1 MRVLFCAIFFML
13 LIDMPTALA
22 QSHPADSVTEL
33 LEVSVYARKLQKHLI
48 GNKIS
53 FPSQSSQVYYEGG
66 NLSDL
71 LQQQSTIHMKSYGNG
86 MLSSIA
92 FRGTT
97 ASQTSVIWNDF
108 NINNYTLG
116 QMDFS
121 LIPVFQSDEL
131 ILLPGG
137 GSTYGG
143 NGAIGGTIALV
154 TALDYDATP
163 QLRISGLVG
172 SFGKYQ
178 SSIDFSGSVNKLA
191 YTTSLYYQE
200 AENDF
205 PIASIDEKQPN
216 AAFSKY
222 GLKQQ
227 LGYQFNEKQQL
238 ELAIWYHLNE
248 RMIQP
253 AMRNFNNIAVQQDGN
268 IRSSLKYQHTG
279 ENYELKV
286 GTGFFN
292 DHLRYQEDR
301 QISSYRTSR
310 SESFM
315 ELDLFPLQHHQL
327 TLEGRAN
334 VIQAYSDGFNPKVQN
349 EQRYTWRLK
358 ATGILLQ
365 KLNYAFHIG
374 QQMVSQTALTP
385 FTPYIGVMYPLIKGD
400 HQQFKIRA
408 NTSYNYRVPTLNDR
422 FWELPDREVILAER
436 ALNVETGLEYSLNYH
451 DFNWRIT
458 TTAFKNQI
466 ANYIQWIAVDGR
478 ARPMNIAD
486 VEIKGVEIES
496 TFNRSFNNKLHYQL
510 GMSYAFNDAK
520 RLGLGNEED
529 YYLVYVP
536 LHKMNASFSVGY
548 QHFLLNYFVLHTSE
562 VFTTAQN
569 NASYAIPAF
578 SLHDIGISYN
588 QEQFGFSLKAKNILN
603 NAYQT
608 YLNYAMPGRNYELSI
623 NYTINLKSK

>member
-1 MRVLFCAIFFML
+1 MRVLLCAIFFMI
-13 LIDMPTALA
+13 LIDMPTAVA
-22 QSHPADSVTEL
+22 QSHPTDSVTKL
-33 LEVSVYARKLQKHLI
+33 LEVSVYAQKLQKHLI

-53 FPSQSSQVYYEGG
+53 FPSQPSQVYYEGA
-66 NLSDL
+66 NLSEL

-143 NGAIGGTIALV
+143 NGAIGGTIALL
-154 TALDYDATP
+154 TSLNYDAAS
-163 QLRISGLVG
+163 QLRISGLAG
-172 SFGKYQ
+172 SFDKKQ
-178 SSIDFSGSVNKLA
+178 SSIDFSGAVNKLA

-200 AENDF
+200 AENNF
-205 PIASIDEKQPN
+205 PIASIDERQPN
-216 AAFSKY
+216 AAFLKY

-227 LGYQFNEKQQL
+227 LGYKFNNKQQV

-253 AMRNFNNIAVQQDGN
+253 AMRNFNNIADQQDGN

-279 ENYELKV
+279 ANYELKV

-315 ELDLFPLQHHQL
+315 ELDLFPLQNQEL

-334 VIQAYSDGFNPKVQN
+334 VIQAYSDGFNPKSQN

-358 ATGILLQ
+358 ATGILLK

-374 QQMVSQTALTP
+374 QQIVSQTALTP
-385 FTPYIGVMYPLIKGD
+385 FTPYLGVMYPLIKGD

-436 ALNVETGLEYSLNYH
+436 ALNTEAGLEYSLNYQN
-451 DFNWRIT
+451 FNWRIT
-458 TTAFKNQI
+458 TTVFKNQI
-466 ANYIQWIAVDGR
+466 ANYIQWIAVDGQ

-486 VEIKGVEIES
+486 VEIKGLEIES
-496 TFNRSFNNKLHYQL
+496 TLKRSYSNSFHYQL
-510 GMSYAFNDAK
+510 EVSYALNNAK
-520 RLGLGNEED
+520 RLGLSSEED
-529 YYLVYVP
+529 YFLVYVP
-536 LHKMNASFSVGY
+536 LHKANASFNLGY
-548 QHFLLNYFVLHTSE
+548 KHFLLNYFVLNTSE

-578 SLHDIGISYN
+578 SLHDIGIRYD
-588 QEQFGFSLKAKNILN
+588 QHQFGLSLKAKNIFDK
-603 NAYQT
+603 AYQT